1 MVARLPG
8 APCLLA
14 RGTRLGG
21 IAFCHVNGSYRAI
34 PASRGKVNRE
44 SIAAR
49 GDFFVVIICQYICRT
64 EWQSI
69 WKDQFD
75 RWVSGREQARARA
88 RSWNRMKKSF
98 FCGSAILFVVLSGR
112 SKDSP
117 RSPLTVP
124 VGLVACVK
132 ADSPVCRGTLP
143 PETGP
148 KTSL

>member
-1 MVARLPG
+1 MSLRQRTG
-8 APCLLA
+8 PCP
-14 RGTRLGG
+14 R
-21 IAFCHVNGSYRAI
+21 
-34 PASRGKVNRE
+34 
-44 SIAAR
+44 
-49 GDFFVVIICQYICRT
+49 
-64 EWQSI
+64 
-69 WKDQFD
+69 
-75 RWVSGREQARARA
+75 
-88 RSWNRMKKSF
+88 KKLKQDEEKF
-98 FCGSAILFVVLSGR
+98 LCGSAILFVVLSGR